1 VRYGFE
7 KFPIRP
13 SQTQPMIIILLVPV
27 LTQIILSILDFFRY
41 FLFQKRILK
50 HELLRLYEIISVLFI
65 PLFYLIFSDVGL
77 DNDCCSDSAFFS
89 PAHRSTVYFW
99 IGLCMIGFLI
109 SAFKEKVAAPIK
121 ELILN
126 FLLLVGIV
134 LNIFIANHA
143 TEFLWFFGNLPIII
157 IFILTLAENQ
167 RKILEAFR
175 QGEFDGVS
183 GWAKYTW
190 EILSWHPILQSPIV
204 VVLCLPF
211 VFLVT
216 SFLML
221 FGQKPDSIILAFT
234 QTYHHGFSQLDYLC
248 ANVNCGGHYLCSVAA
263 KGHKKIVRPQR
274 LGVRNKQLILCNR
287 QLLISNAFEELLE
300 ERLPGTH
307 RLIRKNYNKVGNVIH
322 RYYYLF
328 EIKLISDIIYILM
341 KPLEWVFLLVLYM
354 FDTKPE
360 NRIAMQ
366 YISKEDKLKIRTMQQ
381 V

>member
-1 VRYGFE
+1 VIF
-7 KFPIRP
+7 
-13 SQTQPMIIILLVPV
+13 VP
-27 LTQIILSILDFFRY
+27 F
-41 FLFQKRILK
+41 
-50 HELLRLYEIISVLFI
+50 
-65 PLFYLIFSDVGL
+65 FYLLSADMGQ
-77 DNDCCSDSAFFS
+77 DNDCCFGSAFFS
-89 PAHRSTVYFW
+89 PEHRSTVYFW
-99 IGLCMIGFLI
+99 IGLCMIGFVI
-109 SAFKEKVAAPIK
+109 SAFKGKVAAPIK
-121 ELILN
+121 ELLLN
-126 FLLLVGIV
+126 FLLLAGIV
-134 LNIFIANHA
+134 LNIFIAIQV
-143 TEFLWFFGNLPIII
+143 TEFLWFFGNLPIIF
-157 IFILTLAENQ
+157 IFTLTLAENQ

-204 VVLCLPF
+204 IVLCLPF

-248 ANVNCGGHYLCSVAA
+248 ANVDCGGHYLCSVAA

-274 LGVRNKQLILCNR
+274 LGVRNNQLILCNR
-287 QLLISNAFEELLE
+287 QLLVSNAFEELLE
-300 ERLPGTH
+300 ERLPGIH
-307 RLIRKNYNKVGNVIH
+307 RLIRRNYNKVGNVIH

-360 NRIAMQ
+360 NRIAIQ
-366 YISKEDKLKIRTMQQ
+366 YISKEDRLGIRAIQKDKKTNKIFDKY
-381 V
+381 

>member
-1 VRYGFE
+1 MLSI
-7 KFPIRP
+7 PL
-13 SQTQPMIIILLVPV
+13 ILLILVQV
-27 LTQIILSILDFFRY
+27 ILSILDFFRY
-41 FLFQKRILK
+41 LLFQKRILNR
-50 HELLRLYEIISVLFI
+50 EFLRLYELISVIFV
-65 PLFYLIFSDVGL
+65 PFFYLLSADMGQ
-77 DNDCCSDSAFFS
+77 DNDCCFGSAFFS
-89 PAHRSTVYFW
+89 PEHRSTVYFW
-99 IGLCMIGFLI
+99 IGLCMIGFVI
-109 SAFKEKVAAPIK
+109 SAFKGKVDAPIK
-121 ELILN
+121 ELLLN
-126 FLLLVGIV
+126 FLLLAGIV
-134 LNIFIANHA
+134 LNIFIAIQVN
-143 TEFLWFFGNLPIII
+143 EFLWFFGNLPIIL
-157 IFILTLAENQ
+157 IFTLTLAENQ
-167 RKILEAFR
+167 QKILEAFR

-204 VVLCLPF
+204 IVLCLPF

-248 ANVNCGGHYLCSVAA
+248 ANANCGGHYLCSVAA

-274 LGVRNKQLILCNR
+274 LGVRNNQLILCNR
-287 QLLISNAFEELLE
+287 QLLVSNAFEELLE
-300 ERLPGTH
+300 ERLPGIH
-307 RLIRKNYNKVGNVIH
+307 RLIRRNYNKVGNVIH

-360 NRIAMQ
+360 NRIAIQ
-366 YISKEDKLKIRTMQQ
+366 YISKEDRLGIRAIQKDKKTNKIFDKD
-381 V
+381 

>member
-1 VRYGFE
+1 MLSI
-7 KFPIRP
+7 PL
-13 SQTQPMIIILLVPV
+13 ILLILVQV
-27 LTQIILSILDFFRY
+27 ILSILDFFRY
-41 FLFQKRILK
+41 LLFQKRILNR
-50 HELLRLYEIISVLFI
+50 EFLRLYELISVIFV
-65 PLFYLIFSDVGL
+65 PFFYLLSADMGQ
-77 DNDCCSDSAFFS
+77 DNDCCFGSAFFS
-89 PAHRSTVYFW
+89 PEHRSTVYFW
-99 IGLCMIGFLI
+99 IGLCMIGFVI
-109 SAFKEKVAAPIK
+109 SAFKGKVAAPIK
-121 ELILN
+121 ELLLN
-126 FLLLVGIV
+126 FLLLAGIV
-134 LNIFIANHA
+134 LNIFIAIQV
-143 TEFLWFFGNLPIII
+143 TEFLWFFGNLPIIF
-157 IFILTLAENQ
+157 IFTLTLAENQ

-204 VVLCLPF
+204 IVLCLPF

-248 ANVNCGGHYLCSVAA
+248 ANVDCGGHYLCSVAA

-274 LGVRNKQLILCNR
+274 LGVRNNQLILCNR
-287 QLLISNAFEELLE
+287 QLLVSNAFEELLE
-300 ERLPGTH
+300 ERLPGIH
-307 RLIRKNYNKVGNVIH
+307 RLIRRNYNKVGNVIH

-360 NRIAMQ
+360 NRIAIQ
-366 YISKEDKLKIRTMQQ
+366 YISKEDRLGIRAIQKDKKTNKIFDKY
-381 V
+381 